1 MAKRKFYSLFNG
13 IFGKIGRVASE
24 KVILNLISAKC
35 IPCLLY
41 ATEALPFN
49 SSQLKSLGFPL
60 KRILFKMFK
69 TGSSDIV
76 SQCQEFF
83 NFPDVSELI
92 FRRKGKFNR
101 DLP

>member
-1 MAKRKFYSLFNG
+1 MY
-13 IFGKIGRVASE
+13 
-24 KVILNLISAKC
+24 

-41 ATEALPFN
+41 VSEALPFN
-49 SSQLKSLGFPL
+49 SSQLESLRFAHKP
-60 KRILFKMFK
+60 ILFKIFK

-92 FRRKGKFNR
+92 FRRKRKFNKR
-101 DLP
+101 FTNGKLIMLHRQI